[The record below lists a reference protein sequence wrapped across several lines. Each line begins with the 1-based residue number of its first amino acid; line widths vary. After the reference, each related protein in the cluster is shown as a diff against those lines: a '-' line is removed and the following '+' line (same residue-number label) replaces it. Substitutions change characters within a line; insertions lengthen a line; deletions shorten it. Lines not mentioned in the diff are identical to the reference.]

1 MDGNSCHSSNV
12 FSPGQWGYYSK
23 QLAVICF
30 AVISTAVLFILV
42 LQLAAW
48 IKGQIFPE
56 MELVI
61 PGWIAT
67 TFFAYLCFYL
77 IGIIFPFM
85 LFLGWRQLKYP
96 GQVSDDQT
104 TPFVTLVI
112 PAYNEQDTMAKSLKS
127 ALEQDYPNYE
137 IIVVD
142 DGSLDFTPFTVDNDS
157 IRFIRLRRN
166 RGKAAALNVGIDQAK
181 GEIIM
186 FSDSDSRLDKSAIR
200 YMVEHF
206 NDASVGAVAGK
217 VCVTNS
223 NLMLECWQNLEYL
236 QAQTIMKQ
244 AQIGSGGSVTVCPGP
259 VCAVRRAVLIEM
271 GGYKDRTLVEDFDA
285 TLEIVGRGYRAV
297 YEPRAIAWTNVPR
310 RWRVLGSQRTRWYR
324 GNLQVVSQYR
334 DIFFKV
340 GAGSI
345 GLFWMPYSLLS
356 GFGAV
361 LLEIA
366 MLASFPF
373 LLYFSGAALKLIA
386 LGLIILLLIEMIVSF
401 QYIVALAMEKMLKPK
416 LIFAA
421 FTVKPYHLFL
431 AWIRLVAM
439 YREFKRQEATWSG

>member
-1 MDGNSCHSSNV
+1 MDGDVCQSPNV
-12 FSPGQWGYYSK
+12 KAGSEWRNFFK
-23 QLAVICF
+23 QSAVICF
-30 AVISTAVLFILV
+30 AVISTAVIFYLT

-48 IKGQIFPE
+48 IKELIFPA

-61 PGWIAT
+61 PRWISI
-67 TFFAYLCFYL
+67 TFFVFLSIYLV
-77 IGIIFPFM
+77 GIIFPFM

-96 GQVSDDQT
+96 SQVTDDQT

-142 DGSLDFTPFTVDNDS
+142 DGSMDFTPFTVDNDS

-181 GEIIM
+181 GDIIM
-186 FSDSDSRLDKSAIR
+186 FSDSDSRLDKSALR
-200 YMVEHF
+200 YMVQHF
-206 NDASVGAVAGK
+206 NDPTVAAVAGK

-223 NLMLECWQNLEYL
+223 NIMLECWQNLEYL

-259 VCAVRRAVLIEM
+259 VCAVRRTVLIEM

-285 TLEIVGRGYRAV
+285 TLEIIGRDYRAV

-310 RWRVLGSQRTRWYR
+310 RWQVLGSQRTRWYR
-324 GNLQVVSQYR
+324 GNLQVLSQYR
-334 DIFFKV
+334 DILLRPSA
-340 GAGSI
+340 GAI
-345 GLFWMPYSLLS
+345 GMFWMPYSLLS
-356 GFGAV
+356 GFAAI
-361 LLEIA
+361 LLEVA

-373 LLYFSGAALKLIA
+373 LLYFSGAALKLLG
-386 LGLIILLLIEMIVSF
+386 LGLIILALIELMVSI
-401 QYIVALAMEKMLKPK
+401 QYLIALAFERALKPK

-421 FTVKPYHLFL
+421 LTVKPYNLFL

-439 YREFKRQEATWSG
+439 YREAKRQEATWAG

>member
-1 MDGNSCHSSNV
+1 MDGFIYQSSGV
-12 FSPGQWGYYSK
+12 GRASQWRSFFN
-23 QLAVICF
+23 QFV
-30 AVISTAVLFILV
+30 VISFAILTTAIIFLLILE
-42 LQLAAW
+42 LAFW
-48 IKGQIFPE
+48 IKELVFPA

-61 PGWIAT
+61 PRWIAN
-67 TFFAYLCFYL
+67 TFFAYLSFYL

-96 GQVSDDQT
+96 NQIGDDKT

-112 PAYNEQDTMAKSLKS
+112 PAYNEQNTMAKSLKS

-142 DGSLDFTPFTVDNDS
+142 DGSLDFTPYTVDNDS

-166 RGKAAALNVGIDQAK
+166 RGKAAALNAGIDQAK
-181 GEIIM
+181 GDIIM
-186 FSDSDSRLDKSAIR
+186 FSDSDSRLDKSALR

-206 NDASVGAVAGK
+206 NDPAVGAVAGK

-236 QAQTIMKQ
+236 QAQTIMKL

-259 VCAVRRAVLIEM
+259 VCAVRRTVLIEM

-285 TLEIVGRGYRAV
+285 TLEIIGRGYRAA

-324 GNLQVVSQYR
+324 GNLQVLSQYR
-334 DIFFKV
+334 DIFLRRS
-340 GAGSI
+340 AGSI

-356 GFGAV
+356 GFAAV

-366 MLASFPF
+366 MLGSFPL
-373 LLYFSGAALKLIA
+373 LLYFSGAALKLLA
-386 LGLIILLLIEMIVSF
+386 LGLIILVLIELLVSI
-401 QYIVALAMEKMLKPK
+401 QYLIALALENALKPK

-421 FTVKPYHLFL
+421 LTVKPYNLFL

-439 YREFKRQEATWSG
+439 YREAKRQEATWAG